1 MTLRLRPEIQRQ
13 VDEGIRI
20 LREGGIIA
28 YPTDTVYGL
37 GASMSKLAAVAR
49 VFRVKKRPLD
59 MALPLLV
66 ATISQVEELADRVTP
81 IARQLIKRFLPGAL
95 TLVLPAS
102 PAVPATV
109 TAGGSTVAVRIPDHP
124 VPLALIAGT
133 GAPLVGTSANV
144 SGQPSP
150 LTAAAVRSQLAGEVD
165 LVIDEDGCCKGT
177 ESTIIDLTG
186 EVPVVLREGSISLQ
200 VLQQVCGTD
209 LVNKAG

>member
-1 MTLRLRPEIQRQ
+1 MQQQI
-13 VDEGIRI
+13 DEGIHI
-20 LREGGIIA
+20 LREGGIVA

-37 GASMSKLAAVAR
+37 GASMNRLRAVER
-49 VFRVKKRPLD
+49 VFRVKRRPPD
-59 MALPLLV
+59 MALPLLA
-66 ATISQVEELADRVTP
+66 ATISQIEELAVRVTP
-81 IARQLIKRFLPGAL
+81 IARRLISNFLPGAL

-102 PAVPATV
+102 PAVPPIV
-109 TAGGSTVAVRIPDHP
+109 TSGGSTVAVRIPDHP
-124 VPLALIAGT
+124 VPLALITGT

-150 LTAAAVRSQLAGEVD
+150 LTAAGVRSQLAGEVD

-186 EVPVVLREGSISLQ
+186 EVPAVLREGSIPLQ
-200 VLQQVCGTD
+200 VIQQVCGTA